1 MDLESFIKENFIPLV
16 KRVEDLE
23 KKLKIE
29 RDGTQSVIYLILL
42 EKEKLLNKMCEL
54 EDQIEH
60 LNDTIKKFQ
69 QKVTSS

>member
-1 MDLESFIKENFIPLV
+1 MDLESFIKENLIPLV